1 MAYKEDIR
9 KKSSYIFWLDVL
21 KLAKDMG
28 IKGGKN
34 RETFLLKLWV
44 CLEQNHVFKDSEY
57 ADESAVSM
65 ALAIDDHRRTNHEN
79 V

>member
-34 RETFLLKLWV
+34 RETFLLKLWY
-44 CLEQNHVFKDSEY
+44 L
-57 ADESAVSM
+57 
-65 ALAIDDHRRTNHEN
+65 RTVNTRMSLR
-79 V
+79 